1 MAYDDLLV
9 QTGRLERG
17 TASYAAV
24 TGVEVIAWALE
35 QEAVAVYV
43 RPGRVPADLR
53 PGELQTV
60 THIIHA
66 RPIQALKNAPRGHWR
81 FIVDGHEYRL
91 VDPEDAAQRGHH
103 MEIRA
108 RRLS

>member
-1 MAYDDLLV
+1 MAFDDLLV

-17 TASYAAV
+17 TASNAPV
-24 TGVEVIAWALE
+24 TGAETIAWALE
-35 QEAVAVYV
+35 QDGVAVYV

-60 THIIHA
+60 THIIYA
-66 RPIQALKNAPRGHWR
+66 RPIAALAAAPRGHWR
-81 FIVDGHEYRL
+81 LIVDGHEYRL
-91 VDPEDAAQRGHH
+91 IDPEDAAQRGHH
-103 MEIRA
+103 LEIRA